1 MDSFETIN
9 VQREGRLA
17 WITLDRPEKLNA
29 LNDQLLGELDAALER
44 ERTSD
49 SRVLVLRGAGRAFS
63 AGYDI
68 SGGSE
73 EMSGSRDPVDDRDR
87 QAGYIE
93 HYLRLWDHPKPIIA
107 SVHGYCMAGATQMCV
122 FCDLTVVAEDA
133 VIAASPAVPVGGGF
147 ISPLWASL
155 VGPKRAKHM
164 SFVAN
169 NRISGAT
176 AAEWGWANFAVPPDQ
191 LEASVRDLALEV
203 AKTPS
208 NLLRMKKLAV
218 NRVMELQGFRTAA
231 FMGAETDALL
241 HETKAVREMQD
252 LIREHG
258 LKEAI
263 RRFDAD
269 EI

>member
-1 MDSFETIN
+1 MDSFEMID
-9 VQREGRLA
+9 VRREGRLA
-17 WITLDRPEKLNA
+17 WITLNRPQKLNA
-29 LNDQLLGELDAALER
+29 LNHRLLGELDEALEG
-44 ERTSD
+44 ERRSD

-68 SGGSE
+68 SGDSE
-73 EMSGSRDPVDDRDR
+73 EMSGSRDSVGDREHLAR
-87 QAGYIE
+87 YIE
-93 HYLRLWDHPKPIIA
+93 HYLRLWDHPKPVIA
-107 SVHGYCMAGATQMCV
+107 AVHGYCMAGATQMCV

-147 ISPLWASL
+147 ISPLWTSL

-191 LEASVRDLALEV
+191 LESRVRELALEI

-208 NLLRMKKLAV
+208 SLLRMKKLAV

-231 FMGAETDALL
+231 FMGADTDALL
-241 HETKAVREMQD
+241 HETTAVRATQES
-252 LIREHG
+252 IREHG
-258 LKEAI
+258 LKETI
-263 RRFDAD
+263 RRFDAG